1 MIYPLG
7 GSLSNPGEMIILNNL
22 LLISCKYSGIA
33 IYDITDPNNVIQEAY
48 ISIPGHFRM
57 IERDGII
64 WADSYTD
71 LVVIDPKEGRNCEL
85 LWIVK
90 DILPY
95 DPLDLLHGIYT
106 EYTSHE
112 VPDPQEGIVIHW
124 QLNVKKRRQWLM
136 AGAKINP
143 DQTENSFLH
152 SYPLRFDYTDNTLV
166 TIWDR
171 GIRTYEIN
179 LESKSIGPPMEHSL
193 QENYII
199 HTGESNSQLTMQALN
214 NKSDSVTFNFN
225 DSNRILAMSEQENLL
240 YIVLEDNSPLSKSII
255 LESYSYNN
263 ILGFKRIS
271 QSTLMR
277 FRR

>member
-1 MIYPLG
+1 MAMRNLFFLILFILGICFTVTSHGRIDTYWEYNYTPVYGSIETIRNNYMIYPLG

-112 VPDPQEGIVIHW
+112 VHQQSIPF
-124 QLNVKKRRQWLM
+124 RRMILY
-136 AGAKINP
+136 I
-143 DQTENSFLH
+143 
-152 SYPLRFDYTDNTLV
+152 
-166 TIWDR
+166 
-171 GIRTYEIN
+171 
-179 LESKSIGPPMEHSL
+179 
-193 QENYII
+193 QENQ
-199 HTGESNSQLTMQALN
+199 TAN
-214 NKSDSVTFNFN
+214 
-225 DSNRILAMSEQENLL
+225 
-240 YIVLEDNSPLSKSII
+240 
-255 LESYSYNN
+255 
-263 ILGFKRIS
+263 
-271 QSTLMR
+271 
-277 FRR
+277 